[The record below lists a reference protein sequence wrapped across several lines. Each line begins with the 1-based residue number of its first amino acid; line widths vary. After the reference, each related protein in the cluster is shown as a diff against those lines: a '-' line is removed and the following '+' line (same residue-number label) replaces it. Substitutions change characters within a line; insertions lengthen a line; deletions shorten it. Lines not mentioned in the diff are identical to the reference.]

1 MKHNQVVAN
10 VHYKK
15 WWQRYVRTWFD
26 QAGRKERRR
35 SNRQKKAAAI
45 APRPTAGGLRP
56 AVRCPTQRYNTKVKL
71 GKGFTPD
78 ELKEAGIPKK
88 LAKTVGIAVDH
99 RRKNRSAEGLQEN
112 VARLKLYKS
121 KLMVLPRKSKAKK
134 GPIPDTT
141 RQEALNVPQNT
152 TKEIIPLPKP
162 ALKEKARAITDE
174 EKAFSAKTTLRTAW
188 ANKHYDGRKRKRAD
202 DKEKAAAAAK

>member
-35 SNRQKKAAAI
+35 ANRQKKAAAI
-45 APRPTAGGLRP
+45 APRPTAGNLRP
-56 AVRCPTQRYNTKVKL
+56 AVRCPTQRYNTKVRL
-71 GKGFTPD
+71 GKGFTLD

-88 LAKTVGIAVDH
+88 LAKTIGVAVDY
-99 RRKNRSAEGLQEN
+99 RRKNRSTEGLQEN

-134 GPIPDTT
+134 GDTT
-141 RQEALNVPQNT
+141 RAEAQNVPQKT
-152 TKEIIPLPKP
+152 S
-162 ALKEKARAITDE
+162 KEKARAITDE
-174 EKAFSAKTTLRTAW
+174 EKAFSAKTVLRTAW
-188 ANKHYDGRKRKRAD
+188 ANKHYDGRKRKRAA
-202 DKEKAAAAAK
+202 EKAEAAEAKK

>member
-10 VHYKK
+10 IHYKK

-35 SNRQKKAAAI
+35 ANRQKKAAAI
-45 APRPTAGGLRP
+45 APRPPAGSLRP
-56 AVRCPTQRYNTKVKL
+56 AVRCQTQRYNTKVRL
-71 GKGFTPD
+71 GKGFSLE

-88 LAKTVGIAVDH
+88 LAKTIGVAVDH
-99 RRKNRSAEGLQEN
+99 RRKNRSTEGLQEN

-141 RQEALNVPQNT
+141 RAEAQNVPQ
-152 TKEIIPLPKP
+152 I
-162 ALKEKARAITDE
+162 KEKARAITAE
-174 EKAFSAKTTLRTAW
+174 EKAFSAKDALRTAW

-202 DKEKAAAAAK
+202 EKEKAAAAAK